1 MRAQLR
7 RMGNSSGVIIP
18 KPVLAQ
24 LGVAAGD
31 SLEIAIEA
39 GRLVL
44 VPVPTQ
50 PRAGWAEAARQIAEA
65 GDDAPVWSEFGNEGD
80 AHLRW

>member
-7 RMGNSSGVIIP
+7 RLGNSSGVIIP

-24 LGVAAGD
+24 LGVTDGD
-31 SLEIAIEA
+31 SLDLAVEA

-44 VPVPTQ
+44 APVPAH
-50 PRAGWAEAARQIAEA
+50 PRAGWAEDAKRIAAA
-65 GDDAPVWSEFGNEGD
+65 GDDAPEWRAFGSEGD
-80 AHLRW
+80 AQLEW

>member
-24 LGVAAGD
+24 LGVTVGD
-31 SLEIAIEA
+31 SLDLAVEA

-44 VPVPTQ
+44 VPVPAH
-50 PRAGWAEAARQIAEA
+50 PRAGWAEAARQVAEA
-65 GDDAPVWSEFGNEGD
+65 GDDAPVWPEFGNEGD
-80 AHLRW
+80 ADLQW

>member
-24 LGVAAGD
+24 LGVTAGD
-31 SLEIAIEA
+31 SLDLAVEA

-44 VPVPTQ
+44 APAPAH
-50 PRAGWAEAARQIAEA
+50 PRTGWAEAARQLAEA
-65 GDDAPVWSEFGNEGD
+65 SDDAPAWPLFGNEDD
-80 AHLRW
+80 ADLRW

>member
-24 LGVAAGD
+24 LGVATGD
-31 SLEIAIEA
+31 SLDLAVEA
-39 GRLVL
+39 GGLVL
-44 VPVPTQ
+44 TPVPAH
-50 PRAGWAEAARQIAEA
+50 PRAGWAEAARQLAEA
-65 GDDAPVWSEFGNEGD
+65 GDDAPAWPLFGNEGD
-80 AHLRW
+80 ADLQW

>member
-18 KPVLAQ
+18 KPFLLQ

-31 SLEIAIEA
+31 SLDLAIEA

-44 VPVPTQ
+44 APVPAH
-50 PRAGWAEAARQIAEA
+50 PRAGWAEAAQQVAEF
-65 GDDAPVWSEFGNEGD
+65 GDDAPVWPDFGNEDD
-80 AHLRW
+80 ADLRW